1 MIKILVA
8 EDSSAIRELIEMN
21 LTQAGYQ
28 VDTAAD
34 GMEAANRIEA
44 SRYDLILLDIMMPKV
59 DGYELME
66 YIRPLDLP
74 VIFITAK
81 SEVKDRVKGLK
92 MGADDYIVK
101 PFEIAELL
109 ARVESVLRRYY
120 KAASI
125 LQVDSVRIDTD
136 SRIVTQDGQTVSLTT
151 KEYELL
157 LLFVK
162 NKNMALFR
170 DFIYEKVWQSNEMGD
185 TRTLDLHVQRL
196 RKKLHWEQKIKA
208 VYKVG
213 YRLEVDA

>member
-8 EDSSAIRELIEMN
+8 EDSTAIRELIEMN
-21 LTQAGYQ
+21 LCQAGYR
-28 VDTAAD
+28 VDCAAD
-34 GMEAANRIEA
+34 GMEAANLIEE
-44 SRYDLILLDIMMPKV
+44 SRYDLILLDIMMPRV

-66 YIRPLDLP
+66 YIRPLDIP

-81 SEVKDRVKGLK
+81 GEVRDRVKGLK

-120 KAASI
+120 KGATL
-125 LQVDSVRIDTD
+125 LQVETVSIDTD
-136 SRIVTQDGQTVSLTT
+136 SRVVTQNGQQVPLTT

-162 NKNMALFR
+162 NKNIALFR
-170 DFIYEKVWQSNEMGD
+170 DFIYEKVWQSSDMGD